1 MLDNVGDIKAGDLIT
16 LDPSRASLA
25 SPCEYF
31 GRHVG
36 LVIDMGEKN
45 NLRIF
50 FPVLPPRWKRWSLN
64 RIVYFDRRILK
75 KLC

>member
-1 MLDNVGDIKAGDLIT
+1 MLDQGNIKLGDLII
-16 LDPSRASLA
+16 LDPSCASLA
-25 SPCEYF
+25 SFCEYF

-45 NLRIF
+45 NLCIF
-50 FPVLPPRWKRWSLN
+50 FPVLPPRWKRWSSN
-64 RIVYFDRRILK
+64 RIVYFNRRILK